1 MEASELAKKILSS
14 DRLDDKLFTPDI
26 ITDLSPG
33 QSIFWDTPART
44 AEMQFTRRGKKDK
57 LPKNSLENHEHRAIC
72 LHRFAG
78 HELLAV
84 EIMAFALLAFPDA
97 PKTFRKG
104 LITTLLEEQEHV
116 RLYQKELARF
126 DCKLGDMPLY
136 KHFWKLTPF
145 MTDISK
151 YVSITS
157 LTLEMANL
165 DFAPYYGSLFDKAGD
180 KESSDLMKR
189 IYNDEIKHVA
199 FGYGWLKKYQ
209 NKELSPLNEWLSQ
222 LPDLVEPKRA
232 KGPIFNP
239 DGRKKAGLDDEY
251 ILFLKELN

>member
-1 MEASELAKKILSS
+1 MEASFLAKQILSS
-14 DRLDDKLFTPDI
+14 ENLEDKLFTPDI
-26 ITDLSPG
+26 ITDLNPG
-33 QSIFWDTPART
+33 TPLFWDTPAR
-44 AEMQFTRRGKKDK
+44 AQDMIFTRRDKKDK
-57 LPKNSLENHEHRAIC
+57 LPKHSLDKDEHRAVC

-126 DCKLGDMPLY
+126 GCKLGDLPLF
-136 KHFWKLTPF
+136 KHFWKLTPH

-165 DFAPYYGSLFDKAGD
+165 DFAPYYGSLFEKAGD
-180 KESSDLMKR
+180 LESAQLMKR
-189 IYNDEIKHVA
+189 IFQDEIKNVA

-209 NKELSPLNEWLSQ
+209 KDTNLPHQEWLSH
-222 LPDLVEPKRA
+222 LPDLVPPHRA
-232 KGPIFNP
+232 KGPVFNTE
-239 DGRKKAGLDDEY
+239 GRKKAGLSEEF
-251 ILFLKELN
+251 ILFLKDA